1 MKVVILAGGLG
12 SRLSEETVTKPK
24 PMVQIGNK
32 PILWHIMKIYS
43 FYGFND
49 FVILCGY
56 KGHMIK
62 EYFANYFYYNNDIEI
77 SLNNNEVKI
86 LNNVVEPWK
95 ISLIDTGLN
104 TMTGGRIKR
113 IKKLINEEDFFL
125 TYGDGLSNVNLNRQL
140 NFHKTKK
147 KID

>member
-86 LNNVVEPWK
+86 LNNVS
-95 ISLIDTGLN
+95 IG
-104 TMTGGRIKR
+104 
-113 IKKLINEEDFFL
+113 
-125 TYGDGLSNVNLNRQL
+125 SNSTVLPVCICENVVIGAGSVV
-140 NFHKTKK
+140 TKDITKPGKYIGNPAK
-147 KID
+147 KI